1 MEDYNLWQKLV
12 NSKASKRVAL
22 PFQFLF
28 GNREG
33 AKDFA
38 NRDIDTFLDSTMSVS
53 APFRKGANILAQNY
67 GSAFTGKDM
76 SQPEN
81 QGKFLQ
87 WLAGSITP
95 EEQGAIDERP
105 ILEAIKSSAGIVST
119 LMPFAKAGV
128 VGNVG
133 SKVVNP
139 TLSKFVNLLSRGVL
153 EGGVGGFGYSRE
165 GKELQ
170 DTLLGMGIGAGGEV
184 LGGLVSDPTFRR
196 GMGQEIMKGGVTPE
210 GRYTA
215 FAKLGDDIAD
225 DADNVIDL
233 TKDKL
238 YLEAKKY
245 DTPEEFISSVV
256 DPLYEYN
263 QKDLN
268 IFKDPDIG
276 KGTVKDAISDI
287 GGIKNVERGFI
298 DISQIEPGE
307 NININAERAQRALQ
321 EIKGGLRVPIIAEP
335 LENGKFLIQDGNNRY
350 IAYKSLGIKEIPII
364 APKGSGLKQP
374 KTEDLLNLWE
384 QAHTQYVGEK
394 PKGKRGRFIDILTGE
409 EGDENQMHRLDYKG
423 LKKEPGRISKTP
435 EEDFREELRKTAER
449 WGLYR

>member
-1 MEDYNLWQKLV
+1 MDQDFNLWQQLV
-12 NSKASKRVAL
+12 L
-22 PFQFLF
+22 
-28 GNREG
+28 G
-33 AKDFA
+33 ATK
-38 NRDIDTFLDSTMSVS
+38 
-53 APFRKGANILAQNY
+53 PFRMGANILGQYY
-67 GSAFTGKDM
+67 GSALTGKDM
-76 SQPEN
+76 TQQSN

-87 WLAGSITP
+87 WLSSALTP
-95 EEQGAIDERP
+95 EEQTQIEEKPYLNA
-105 ILEAIKSSAGIVST
+105 LKSSAGMAST

-133 SKVVNP
+133 SKVANP
-139 TLSKFVNLLSRGVL
+139 TLSKFTNLLSRGGL

-170 DTLLGMGIGAGGEV
+170 DTLLGMGLGAGGEV
-184 LGGLVSDPTFRR
+184 LGGLISDPTFRR

-268 IFKDPDIG
+268 VFKDPDVG
-276 KGTVKDAISDI
+276 KGTVKDAISDM

-384 QAHTQYVGEK
+384 QAHTQYVGDK
-394 PKGKRGRFIDILTGE
+394 LPKNKDRYIEILTGE
-409 EGDENQMHRLDYKG
+409 EGDENQMHNLDYKG